1 MMDSLPSGSLKEKEL
16 VVIETGDLTCIIKGK
31 AEHPKYNKLQQ
42 HMSFKVEDAM
52 QFQCRA
58 NGEVKIEVYDVL
70 IQQLVPYEE
79 QNLLPVFFENGRYE
93 IIIIPNNK
101 ESLIFY
107 HEYPEFRE
115 AIGQIS
121 RGNILTGTLHFQ
133 NEVGLTSFEV
143 RDEKNNTLV
152 EVMLEIYPTKL
163 DYKKDYKDLLN
174 EVNEEVYNLAYHFI
188 KRTYL
193 RASAKIYKEPSLTEF
208 YRIIEQHYKQYIRAI
223 DQVEKTS
230 HHQLIKTYKEVR
242 GNQLRRQDQKS
253 LNFLRKNADKFID
266 ISNGFALDGRNVMP
280 TKGLLIKKEHNM
292 DTHENRYVK
301 WTMIRIGARLKNLK
315 EIVSTSNKWGNNKKD
330 NELMERLNKMIEQ
343 VEKRQKRTFW
353 RKVGKLDRSV
363 MNMVLQMAPGY
374 REVLQVYTIVSK
386 SLVLQG
392 SIYKMS
398 IKDIATLYEYW
409 TFLKLGQ
416 ILARKCTQISQDIVK
431 VNRDGLFVNLD
442 KSKRAERKYIHPVTG
457 ERITLRFQYDTSTA
471 NNRVPTVQQKPD
483 SMLSISKNGKS
494 HEYQYIFDAK
504 YRLDLET
511 DRTPGPM
518 QEDINTMHRYRDS
531 IVVNTGER
539 YERTAFGAYVLFP
552 WREWEE
558 YQTHR
563 LYQSIEQVNIGGL
576 PFLPNATE
584 LVEQFIEN
592 LLNKSAEQLQQEGI
606 LPKGTQV
613 VESNLYSTDYV
624 MICLVDKMSSIK
636 ILKERKYS
644 IPIYDLISDLQRVT
658 YISMLEEGS
667 GQISNY
673 ARVNQMTVEGE
684 NLLFT
689 LDEWKDISIN
699 CDEYLLHNHAMFYI
713 NSFLNAKQLT
723 DLYTR
728 TREEEILWRLLTRIS
743 NEVKID
749 LDNIYVDEAKKI
761 SAYRFKHY
769 YVEIDR
775 ELRNLYFSG
784 PGFKELL
791 NLDLV
796 IDNETY
802 IFKRLA
808 ELIYPETTN

>member
-1 MMDSLPSGSLKEKEL
+1 MMASLPSGSLKEKEL
-16 VVIETGDLTCIIKGK
+16 VVIETGDLTCIIKGR

-52 QFQCRA
+52 QFQCRS
-58 NGEVKIEVYDVL
+58 NGEVKIEIYDVL
-70 IQQLVPYEE
+70 TQQLVPYEE
-79 QNLLPVFFENGRYE
+79 QNLLPIFFENGRYE
-93 IIIIPNNK
+93 IIIIPNAK
-101 ESLIFY
+101 ENLIFY

-115 AIGQIS
+115 AVGKIS
-121 RGNILTGTLHFQ
+121 RGNILTGTLNFQ
-133 NEVGLTSFEV
+133 NEVGLSSFEI
-143 RDEKNNTLV
+143 RDDKNNTLV
-152 EVMLEIYPTKL
+152 EVVLEIYPTKL
-163 DYKKDYKDLLN
+163 DYKKDYKALLD

-193 RASAKIYKEPSLTEF
+193 QASAKIYKEPSLSEF
-208 YRIIEQHYKQYIRAI
+208 YRLVDLHYKQYIRAI

-230 HHQLIKTYKEVR
+230 YHQLITTYKEVK
-242 GNQLRRQDQKS
+242 GNRLRRQDHKS
-253 LNFLRKNADKFID
+253 LNYLRKNADKFID
-266 ISNGFALDGRNVMP
+266 VTNGLAIDNRKIMP
-280 TKGLLIKKEHNM
+280 TKGLLIKKEHTM

-301 WTMIRIGARLKNLK
+301 WTMERIVARLKNLK
-315 EIVSTSNKWGNNKKD
+315 EIVSTSNKWGNNNND
-330 NELMERLNKMIEQ
+330 DELFKRLDGMIEQ
-343 VEKRQKRTFW
+343 VEKRQKRSFW
-353 RKVGKLDRSV
+353 RQVGKLDRSV

-374 REVLQVYTIVSK
+374 REVLQVYTIVGK

-442 KSKRAERKYIHPVTG
+442 KSKRAERKFIHPVTS
-457 ERITLRFQYDTSTA
+457 ERITLRFQYDTSNT

-511 DRTPGPM
+511 DSTPGPM
-518 QEDINTMHRYRDS
+518 QDDINTMHRYRDS

-558 YQTHR
+558 YQMHR

-584 LVEQFIEN
+584 LVERFIDN

-613 VESNLYSTDYV
+613 KNNLYSTDYV
-624 MICLVDKMSSIK
+624 MVCLLNKTNSLK
-636 ILKERKYS
+636 ILKERRYR
-644 IPIYDLISDLQRVT
+644 IPLVDLNLSWQKIN
-658 YISMLEEGS
+658 YISLLEEGT
-667 GQISNY
+667 GRISIY
-673 ARVNQMTVEGE
+673 ARVAQMMVVGKD
-684 NLLFT
+684 LLFT
-689 LDEWKDISIN
+689 LDEWKDTSII
-699 CDEYLLHNHAMFYI
+699 CDEYLLNNHSIFYS
-713 NSFLNAKQLT
+713 NPFLNAKHLT
-723 DLYTR
+723 DLYTK
-728 TREEEILWRLLTRIS
+728 TREEEIIWRLLNRIS
-743 NEVKID
+743 NEVKIE
-749 LDNIYVDEAKKI
+749 LDSLYVDEAKKI
-761 SAYRFKHY
+761 LAYRFKNY
-769 YVEIDR
+769 YLEIDR
-775 ELRNLYFSG
+775 DARDFYFSG
-784 PGFKELL
+784 PGFREWF
-791 NLDLV
+791 NLDL
-796 IDNETY
+796 ILDNETY
-802 IFKRLA
+802 VFKRLA
-808 ELIYPETTN
+808 ECIYPGTI

>member
-1 MMDSLPSGSLKEKEL
+1 MMALLPSGSLKEKEL

-31 AEHPKYNKLQQ
+31 AEHPKYNKLHQ
-42 HMSFKVEDAM
+42 HMPFKVEDAM

-70 IQQLVPYEE
+70 TQQLVPYEE
-79 QNLLPVFFENGRYE
+79 QDFLPIFFENGRYE

-143 RDEKNNTLV
+143 RDEKNNALV

-163 DYKKDYKDLLN
+163 DYKKDYKALLD

-193 RASAKIYKEPSLTEF
+193 QASAKIYKEPSLAEF
-208 YRIIEQHYKQYIRAI
+208 YRLVDRHYKQYIRAI

-242 GNQLRRQDQKS
+242 GNCLRRQDQKS
-253 LNFLRKNADKFID
+253 LNYLRKNADKFID
-266 ISNGFALDGRNVMP
+266 ISNGFAIDGRNILP
-280 TKGLLIKKEHNM
+280 IKGLLIKKEHTM

-301 WTMIRIGARLKNLK
+301 WTMLRIGARLKNLK
-315 EIVSTSNKWGNNKKD
+315 EIVSTSNKWGNNKED
-330 NELMERLNKMIEQ
+330 NELMQRLDKMIEQ
-343 VEKRQKRTFW
+343 VEKRQKRPFW

-558 YQTHR
+558 YQIHR
-563 LYQSIEQVNIGGL
+563 LYQSIDQVNIGGL

-584 LVEQFIEN
+584 LVERFIDN

-606 LPKGTQV
+606 LPKGTEV
-613 VESNLYSTDYV
+613 SENNLYSTDYV
-624 MICLVDKMSSIK
+624 MICRVNKMNNLM
-636 ILKERKYS
+636 ILKERQYS
-644 IPIYDLISDLQRVT
+644 IPLDSLDSSWQKIN
-658 YISMLEEGS
+658 YISLLEEGT
-667 GQISNY
+667 GQIIVY
-673 ARVNQMTVEGE
+673 ARVVQMKIEGE

-689 LDEWKDISIN
+689 LAEENKTSIICN
-699 CDEYLLHNHAMFYI
+699 EYLVNNHAMFYS
-713 NSFLNAKQLT
+713 NSFLYAKHLT
-723 DLYTR
+723 DFYKK
-728 TREEEILWRLLTRIS
+728 TREEEILWRLLNRIS
-743 NEVKID
+743 NEVKIK
-749 LDNIYVDEAKKI
+749 LDSLYVDKAKKI
-761 SAYRFKHY
+761 LAYRFKNY
-769 YVEIDR
+769 DLEIDR
-775 ELRNLYFSG
+775 DARNFYFSG
-784 PGFKELL
+784 PGFRERF

-796 IDNETY
+796 VDNETY
-802 IFKRLA
+802 VFKRLA
-808 ELIYPETTN
+808 ECIYPETI